1 MAPASDLARRIA
13 SGEVALV
20 EDADEELDLGLVVG
34 GRSGTLRARLLD
46 IQRPDGTWPN
56 DVGPG
61 EEFSTAMACLILEI
75 PYSFLPIFQR

>member
-1 MAPASDLARRIA
+1 MYT
-13 SGEVALV
+13 
-20 EDADEELDLGLVVG
+20 VG
-34 GRSGTLRARLLD
+34 GDRWQRYFTKLRERLLD

-56 DVGPG
+56 EVGPG